1 MIFPAAPSG
10 QSAWLK
16 PGNYLVWIA
25 AGHGAV
31 LLLPGDLAED
41 PPGTL
46 GVVVA
51 VVANLL
57 RQAVQD
63 QEIPIHISA
72 CPRKTLE
79 IICLPKE

>member
-1 MIFPAAPSG
+1 MIEAE
-10 QSAWLK
+10 
-16 PGNYLVWIA
+16 
-25 AGHGAV
+25 HGAV

-63 QEIPIHISA
+63 QEIPIHVSA
-72 CPRKTLE
+72 
-79 IICLPKE
+79 